1 MKTII
6 ILGLTYNQIPLIK
19 KVKELGY
26 RALAIGVGG
35 TEPVAAKY
43 ADAWFSIDTSDKEAV
58 LELAI
63 KEKADG
69 LITCGTSTAIC
80 TIAYVTEKLSLSD
93 KVISYDVS
101 LNAVYKDRFR
111 GIIPELLPK
120 GFFSSTF
127 EDAFDKSENLSFPVI
142 LKPADGGGGKGVTI
156 IENNQKN
163 IFEKAFHHAYDFSYN
178 KSVIVE
184 EFVDGQVF
192 GAESIILD
200 GKIYLLAIADKIISP
215 PPHCV
220 TLGVAFPSK
229 LPEDTIKKIEKVN
242 TDAINKLG
250 IKWGMTHIDMAI
262 NRNGE
267 PKIFDIGPRM
277 AGGLIASKLIPE
289 KYNYDLYKAAIQ
301 LSTGEM
307 PDLPQQPNDLYYGS
321 RFITSSKTGT
331 LKSIS
336 YNDENVNK
344 YKIEN
349 IRQLVSNGNKVSNI
363 KDDSS
368 RLIIFSSKAD
378 SYEKLIS
385 NLDDFS
391 NKISI
396 EFNE

>member
-6 ILGLTYNQIPLIK
+6 ILGLTYNQIPLIQ

-26 RALAIGVGG
+26 RAIAIGVGG

-43 ADAWFSIDTSDKEAV
+43 AVAWFAIDTSDKEAV

-63 KEKADG
+63 KEKVDG

-80 TIAYVTEKLSLSD
+80 SIAYVTEKLKLSD
-93 KVISYDVS
+93 KVIPYDVS

-111 GIIPELLPK
+111 DVIPELLPK
-120 GFFSSTF
+120 GFFCS
-127 EDAFDKSENLSFPVI
+127 DIGNAKMKSEALTFPII

-156 IENNQKN
+156 IDNRNETF
-163 IFEKAFHHAYDFSYN
+163 FETAFRHAYDFSYN
-178 KSVIVE
+178 KSVVVE

-192 GAESIILD
+192 GAESIIID
-200 GKIYLLAIADKIISP
+200 GQIYLLAIADKIISP

-229 LPEDTIKKIEKVN
+229 LPKNIIEKIENVN
-242 TDAINKLG
+242 SKAINKLG

-262 NRNGE
+262 NRNDE

-289 KYNYDLYKAAIQ
+289 KYNYDFYKAAIQ
-301 LSTGEM
+301 LSIGA
-307 PDLPQQPNDLYYGS
+307 LPETPASANNLYYGS
-321 RFITSSKTGT
+321 RFITSSKTGI
-331 LKSIS
+331 LKNIS
-336 YNDENVNK
+336 YNNENIKK

-349 IRQLVSNGNKVSNI
+349 IRQLVLNGNEISDI

-368 RLIIFSSKAD
+368 RLIIFSSKAE
-378 SYEKLIS
+378 SYEKLVD
-385 NLDDFS
+385 NLDNFS
-391 NKISI
+391 NKINI